1 MMPSLP
7 KKPFTSD
14 ACIPVD
20 EYDVS
25 SNMPSAKK
33 NTATTDHSQRIGKL
47 LPYISS
53 MQNRRVNEKEYLM
66 NSGKS
71 KASIL
76 MI

>member
-33 NTATTDHSQRIGKL
+33 NTAATDHSQRIGKL

-53 MQNRRVNEKEYLM
+53 MVQ
-66 NSGKS
+66 
-71 KASIL
+71 
-76 MI
+76 

>member
-1 MMPSLP
+1 MPSLP
-7 KKPFTSD
+7 KKPFPSD

-25 SNMPSAKK
+25 SNMLHAKK

-53 MQNRRVNEKEYLM
+53 MVQ
-66 NSGKS
+66 
-71 KASIL
+71 
-76 MI
+76 